1 MSMTP
6 AYPSLPSQDE
16 GKTETFMCWEVGG
29 LAEKVV
35 SRNLGWT
42 AHLPSQPQNQSGL
55 SASLWVV
62 PSHWAMTA
70 PIIASRTAPPPP
82 HPNRPPADLAAGARS
97 VSQI

>member
-62 PSHWAMTA
+62 PSHRAMTA
-70 PIIASRTAPPPP
+70 PSIASSTAP
-82 HPNRPPADLAAGARS
+82 HPRPTPTAP
-97 VSQI
+97 QQT